1 MAIEVNIN
9 LPFPVWL
16 CVTKIDLEFKTI
28 SAEFVKPTVNDF
40 LDNTIEFDYTQS
52 PFYSVF
58 SMLGGIMQMEEEEE
72 EAQEYQLSS
81 RQFQLSKY
89 TMEDIIGSLLRQV
102 HLDTPLWA
110 WIPFLHLSL
119 KIAH

>member
-1 MAIEVNIN
+1 M
-9 LPFPVWL
+9 
-16 CVTKIDLEFKTI
+16 
-28 SAEFVKPTVNDF
+28 KPTVNDF

-102 HLDTPLWA
+102 HLDTPL
-110 WIPFLHLSL
+110 
-119 KIAH
+119 